1 MVWRNAREEL
11 YSAVARNNSGVL
23 TPPDAA
29 VVVKRE
35 PPASPQGSGEIAP
48 RNAPPQASGGNTPR
62 NAPPQASGGNAP
74 RNAPPQGSGG
84 NAPRNAQHP
93 PADPIRALLADRDAL
108 ILIALILLLLHEK
121 ADIKLIGALAF
132 VLLA

>member
-1 MVWRNAREEL
+1 MVWKNAREEL
-11 YSAVARNNSGVL
+11 YSAVARNNSSVL
-23 TPPDAA
+23 SPQNAA

-35 PPASPQGSGEIAP
+35 Q
-48 RNAPPQASGGNTPR
+48 PPQQR
-62 NAPPQASGGNAP
+62 SGGNAP
-74 RNAPPQGSGG
+74 QSAPQHEQRESVRQSAPQCEQRV
-84 NAPRNAQHP
+84 NAPRNTQ
-93 PADPIRALLADRDAL
+93 PADPIRALLSDRDTL

>member
-11 YSAVARNNSGVL
+11 YSAVARNNSAVL

-35 PPASPQGSGEIAP
+35 PPAPQHS
-48 RNAPPQASGGNTPR
+48 
-62 NAPPQASGGNAP
+62 SGGNAP
-74 RNAPPQGSGG
+74 RTAPQNAGG
-84 NAPRNAQHP
+84 NAPHTAPHP
-93 PADPIRALLADRDAL
+93 PADPFRALLSDRDAL

>member
-11 YSAVARNNSGVL
+11 YSAVARNNSAVL

-35 PPASPQGSGEIAP
+35 PPAPQYS
-48 RNAPPQASGGNTPR
+48 
-62 NAPPQASGGNAP
+62 SGGNAP
-74 RNAPPQGSGG
+74 RTAPQNAGG
-84 NAPRNAQHP
+84 NAPHSAPHP
-93 PADPIRALLADRDAL
+93 PADPFRALLSDRDAL

>member
-11 YSAVARNNSGVL
+11 YNAVARNNSGVL

-35 PPASPQGSGEIAP
+35 PS
-48 RNAPPQASGGNTPR
+48 
-62 NAPPQASGGNAP
+62 APPQASGGNAP

-84 NAPRNAQHP
+84 NAPRNAPPQGSGGNAPRRAQHP
-93 PADPIRALLADRDAL
+93 PAVPIRALLSDRDAL

>member
-35 PPASPQGSGEIAP
+35 PPASPQGSGEIA
-48 RNAPPQASGGNTPR
+48 PR

>member
-11 YSAVARNNSGVL
+11 YSAVARNNSAVL

-35 PPASPQGSGEIAP
+35 PPAPQYS
-48 RNAPPQASGGNTPR
+48 
-62 NAPPQASGGNAP
+62 SGGNAP
-74 RNAPPQGSGG
+74 RNAPQNAGG
-84 NAPRNAQHP
+84 NAPHTAPQNAGGNAPHTAPQP
-93 PADPIRALLADRDAL
+93 PADPFRALLSDRDAL

>member
-11 YSAVARNNSGVL
+11 YSAVARNNSAVL
-23 TPPDAA
+23 TPPNAA

-35 PPASPQGSGEIAP
+35 TP
-48 RNAPPQASGGNTPR
+48 PPQPA
-62 NAPPQASGGNAP
+62 GGNAP
-74 RNAPPQGSGG
+74 RSAP
-84 NAPRNAQHP
+84 HP
-93 PADPIRALLADRDAL
+93 PADPIRALLSDRDAL

>member
-11 YSAVARNNSGVL
+11 YNAVARNNSGVL

-35 PPASPQGSGEIAP
+35 PS
-48 RNAPPQASGGNTPR
+48 
-62 NAPPQASGGNAP
+62 APPQASGGNAP
-74 RNAPPQGSGG
+74 RS
-84 NAPRNAQHP
+84 AQHP
-93 PADPIRALLADRDAL
+93 PADPIRALLSDRDAL
-108 ILIALILLLLHEK
+108 MLIALILLLLHEK

>member
-1 MVWRNAREEL
+1 MVWKNAREEL
-11 YSAVARNNSGVL
+11 YSAVARNNSSVL
-23 TPPDAA
+23 SPQNAA

-35 PPASPQGSGEIAP
+35 Q
-48 RNAPPQASGGNTPR
+48 PPQQR
-62 NAPPQASGGNAP
+62 SGGNAP
-74 RNAPPQGSGG
+74 QSAPQHEQRESVRQSAPQCEQRESVRQSAPQCEQRV
-84 NAPRNAQHP
+84 NAPRNTQ
-93 PADPIRALLADRDAL
+93 PADPIRALLSDRDAL